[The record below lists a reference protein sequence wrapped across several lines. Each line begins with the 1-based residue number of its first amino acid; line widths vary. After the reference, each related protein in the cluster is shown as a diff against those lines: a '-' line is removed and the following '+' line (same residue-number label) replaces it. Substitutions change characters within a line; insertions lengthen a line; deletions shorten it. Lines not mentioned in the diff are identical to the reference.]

1 MAVLTL
7 RVRAIGAYFGG
18 GGKEAPGVGFITNR
32 EDISSVSVADS
43 AVRKLESAQSAGEPR
58 RSLGVAAT
66 TSLVIG
72 NMVGSGIFLLP
83 ASLAVYGVYSLWG
96 WVVSTV
102 GALLLAR
109 VFSRLSQR
117 TPLAGGPYAYPLEV
131 FGDFAGFLLA
141 WMYWISIAAA
151 VAAIAVAFVSYL
163 TALVPSLG
171 INRWAGA
178 GAAIAVSWLLT
189 GVNMVGVRVA
199 GRLQLIT
206 VILKVSPLLV
216 FALWGI
222 SYFNPH
228 LLVSGATVQSAPAA
242 INASAALCMW
252 AFLGLECATI
262 PTDHVKDPE
271 RTIPRATVYG
281 TVIAAVVYILCTTAV
296 MGIIPAGS
304 LAHSNAP
311 FADAAKLLWGGW
323 AGNLIAI
330 AAIISCFGALNGWIL
345 MCGQFP
351 QAAARDNLFPKVFA
365 RELDRGTPAVGLVFS
380 TLVATVLIL
389 MNYSHSLVDTFNV
402 TILIATF
409 FTLVPYM
416 LCSMAE
422 LLLGRGDNR
431 RIRNILLA
439 SLAFVFSLWATAGA
453 GRDTVYWGTLLMLA
467 GLPLYAWQ
475 KWHHG
480 RGASSSAPPP

>member
-1 MAVLTL
+1 M
-7 RVRAIGAYFGG
+7 
-18 GGKEAPGVGFITNR
+18 
-32 EDISSVSVADS
+32 
-43 AVRKLESAQSAGEPR
+43 QSAGEPR
-58 RSLGVAAT
+58 RSLGLAAT
-66 TSLVIG
+66 TSIVIG

-83 ASLAVYGVYSLWG
+83 ASLAAYGVYSLWG
-96 WVVSTV
+96 WIVSTA

-109 VFSRLSQR
+109 VFSRLAR
-117 TPLAGGPYAYPLEV
+117 RAPRAGGPYAYPCEV

-163 TALVPSLG
+163 ATFVPVLGTSRLASASAAL
-171 INRWAGA
+171 
-178 GAAIAVSWLLT
+178 AATWLLT
-189 GVNMVGVRVA
+189 GVSILGVRAA

-206 VILKVSPLLV
+206 VILKVAPLLV

-222 SYFNPH
+222 FYFNPH
-228 LLVSGATVQSAPAA
+228 MLTSGLTAQSAPAA
-242 INASAALCMW
+242 VDSSAALAMW

-262 PTDHVKDPE
+262 PADHVENPE
-271 RTIPRATVYG
+271 RTIPRATLYG
-281 TVIAAVVYILCTTAV
+281 TAIAAALYILCTTAV

-323 AGNLIAI
+323 AGNLIAV

-345 MCGQFP
+345 MSGQFP
-351 QAAARDNLFPKVFA
+351 QAAARDNLFPKLLA
-365 RELDRGTPAVGLVFS
+365 RESDRGTPVPGLIFS
-380 TLVATVLIL
+380 SIVATLLIL
-389 MNYSHSLVDTFNV
+389 MNYSRSLVDTFNV

-422 LLLGRGDNR
+422 LLLGRGDKAR
-431 RIRNILLA
+431 SRNVVLA
-439 SLAFVFSLWATAGA
+439 SLAFAFALWATAGA
-453 GRDTVYWGTLLMLA
+453 GRDTLYWGTLLMLA

-475 KWHHG
+475 KWAQAD
-480 RGASSSAPPP
+480 RASGL